1 MSQSSQGSEPR
12 TPSRGMSVAA
22 PSFYPGPN
30 ADEAALDSALLDAIS
45 HVDNTFEFDF
55 PDNASVGSSIGG
67 GGSTS
72 GGLNASSF
80 LGQFTNNG
88 SDPVSIPGTHP
99 DLRHSS
105 FTSQQSHSPTSPGI
119 APNSSYYINQVRYL
133 CIL

>member
-12 TPSRGMSVAA
+12 TPSRGMSAA
-22 PSFYPGPN
+22 AQSFYPGPN

-45 HVDNTFEFDF
+45 NVDNTFEYDF

-67 GGSTS
+67 GGST
-72 GGLNASSF
+72 GAAGLNASSF
-80 LGQFTNNG
+80 LGQFSNNG
-88 SDPVSIPGTHP
+88 SDPVSIPGTQT

-119 APNSSYYINQVRYL
+119 APNSSYYINQVRA
-133 CIL
+133 I